1 MRIGRLTLLSRRWRY
16 ALAVAAVAVGVMSAG
31 GSGVVASEHEDENS
45 YLALGDSVVFG
56 YITADG
62 PAYVNPKNF
71 TGYPDFVGQ
80 ALRLQTVNAS
90 CPGEATGGFLFPP
103 GNPGFN
109 DNGCVTGFR
118 ARFPLHV
125 SYNGAPTQMAFA
137 TRFLRTHHG
146 TKLVTLGIGA
156 NDLFILQRSCSNS
169 PNPACFPTG
178 LPGTLATITANIDT
192 ILGNIRATGYR
203 GVLEVVNYYS
213 LDYSDANGTGLTSA
227 LNAAVTATA
236 SKHGAVVADA
246 FTAFHSAATAVAG
259 GHTCFAG
266 LLNGNPTDA
275 THTTCDVHPSLTGQ
289 QVLAQAVVTADRPT
303 END

>member
-1 MRIGRLTLLSRRWRY
+1 MRIGRLTALSRSWRY
-16 ALAVAAVAVGVMSAG
+16 ALAVAAVAVGVISAG
-31 GSGVVASEHEDENS
+31 GSGVVASEHVDEHS

-56 YITADG
+56 FITADG

-71 TGYPDFVGQ
+71 AGYPDFVGQ

-90 CPGEATGGFLFPP
+90 CPGEATGGFLFPQ
-103 GNPGFN
+103 GGPGFN

-137 TRFLRTHHG
+137 TRYLSTHRG
-146 TKLVTLGIGA
+146 TRLVTLGIGA
-156 NDLFILQRSCSNS
+156 NDLFILQRRCGQNL
-169 PNPACFPTG
+169 ACFSAG
-178 LPGTLATITANIDT
+178 LPGTLATISANIDT

-203 GVLEVVNYYS
+203 GALEVVNYYS
-213 LDYSDANGTGLTSA
+213 LDYSDPNGTAVTSQ
-227 LNAAVTATA
+227 LNAAVTASA

-246 FTAFHSAATAVAG
+246 FTELKNAATIAG

-266 LLNGNPTDA
+266 LLNGNPTDP
-275 THTTCDVHPSLTGQ
+275 TRTTCDVHPSLTGQ